1 MIALRVFKR
10 IHGGFQHRLA
20 RAHQR
25 VVDLDDWTTG
35 KDHGALNDVLQFT
48 HVSRP
53 VVVQQTIDRFLRQ
66 IANAASSVVNP
77 VPRTHIRSL
86 GALLLLVFKNIIP
99 D

>member
-1 MIALRVFKR
+1 
-10 IHGGFQHRLA
+10 
-20 RAHQR
+20 
-25 VVDLDDWTTG
+25 
-35 KDHGALNDVLQFT
+35 LQFT